1 MRLILLLLLV
11 SFTGKA
17 QDTVKISP
25 IGNDYSDPAFIAGI
39 DALHQKNYSKAD
51 SIFSAMLTLR
61 PELDK
66 LYSARAVARIHL
78 NRKQESMVDIAR
90 AIQLN
95 PNNPDNWFN
104 KSLLHLTVLQTDSQK
119 LALDRCLKLKHDHAE
134 AAYYLGVWHYNAAA
148 YDKAIQYFTI
158 ATDSRR
164 NYVNAYNDRASCK
177 RALNDLSGAIADYE
191 KAVVVDSNNV
201 LVLNNLGSALR
212 LNKGYEKAIRYYSLA
227 LLKNPSYAPA
237 LLNRGVTY
245 MEIGNF
251 EKARTDFE
259 RLLMIEPR
267 NAQAFNNLCALALR
281 EKDFKKA
288 KEFASKSIEL
298 DDKNGAAYY
307 NRGIAN
313 QMLREEE
320 ACCADWKKASELGI
334 EYAKTLVNATCH

>member
-1 MRLILLLLLV
+1 MRLILSFLLFC
-11 SFTGKA
+11 FTCKA
-17 QDTVKISP
+17 QDTVKITHVGTDP
-25 IGNDYSDPAFIAGI
+25 NDPSFNIGI
-39 DALHQKNYSKAD
+39 DALHQKNYLKAD
-51 SIFSAMLTLR
+51 SVFSAILTLR

-66 LYSARAVARIHL
+66 VYSARAVARIHL
-78 NRKQESMVDIAR
+78 NRKQESMVDIAK

-104 KSLLHLTVLQTDSQK
+104 KSLMHLTVHQADSQK
-119 LALDRCLKLKHDHAE
+119 LALDKCLKLKHDHAE
-134 AAYYLGVWHYNAAA
+134 AAYYTGVWYYNSAD
-148 YDKAIQYFTI
+148 YEKAIQYFTI

-164 NYVNAYNDRASCK
+164 DYVNAYNDRASCK
-177 RALNDLSGAIADYE
+177 RALNDVAGAIADYE

-212 LNKGYEKAIRYYSLA
+212 LNKSYEKAIRYYSLA
-227 LLKNPSYAPA
+227 ILKNPSYTPA

-251 EKARTDFE
+251 EKAKTDFE
-259 RLLMIEPR
+259 RLLMLEPK
-267 NAQAFNNLCALALR
+267 NAQAFNNLSAIALR

-298 DDKNGAAYY
+298 DGKNGAAYY

-313 QMLREEE
+313 QMLREED